1 MKDRF
6 QLKYFS
12 ILFLL
17 FSASAAEKA
26 ELIIRLE
33 KNIALTKAK
42 IIKSDENLKS
52 LHFSI
57 MRQQRK
63 LELEIYKNPLI
74 KKLGTIDTDE
84 KEKKFLLY
92 RRKMLKK
99 NEYLS
104 SLAKQLLI
112 DRKRMDDL
120 LNAKTSIKVLNQR
133 LAELRK

>member
-1 MKDRF
+1 M
-6 QLKYFS
+6 KYFS